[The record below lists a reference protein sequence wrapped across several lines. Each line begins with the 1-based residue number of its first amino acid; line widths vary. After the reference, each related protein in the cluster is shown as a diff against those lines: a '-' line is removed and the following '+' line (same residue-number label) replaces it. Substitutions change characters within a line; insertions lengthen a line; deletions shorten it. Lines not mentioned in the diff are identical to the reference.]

1 MRVAALIMA
10 AGRGERMGG
19 ALPKCFLPLAGRPL
33 VAHALAAFARTP
45 EVETV
50 ILVAPPGWTEPAREL
65 LAAAGLADLQIVG
78 GGESRMDSVE
88 RGLQALEADA
98 PELVAIHDGARP
110 LISPETISA
119 TLAAAAQTG
128 AALAATPLTDTLKRA
143 NADLLVTATPPREN
157 LWRAQTPQCFRYDLV
172 CAAHQRAR
180 EEHWPATDDGML
192 VEKLGHPVQLV
203 PTRGYNPKMTT
214 PEDMQR
220 AEHLLSAAAETRV
233 GHGYDLHRLVTGRPL
248 VLGGVTIPH
257 EQGLLGH
264 SDADAA
270 CHALADALLGAVA
283 LGDIG
288 AHFPDTDPTY
298 AGADST
304 LLLAHV
310 AELLRQNGWR
320 LVNCDLTIQAQ
331 APRLRPHVE
340 QMRTRLAAALGVEVT
355 RVSVK
360 ATTMEGLGPI
370 GEEQAI
376 AAHAVVLLQ
385 A

>member
-1 MRVAALIMA
+1 
-10 AGRGERMGG
+10 MGG